1 MLLHVL
7 SAVGVSSAAVLTYAL
22 LLVVHPTHFLQAQ
35 YAIPVL
41 VNVAFSA
48 RFCLLSYR
56 HNMPACWILG
66 PHCAARDASPL
77 PVAGLGVLFCLA
89 VHSQLKSCSSL
100 SVLQSCSCCQVAC
113 SEPTQVAQPKTW
125 TTAICLPPIAQQ

>member
-41 VNVAFSA
+41 VSVAVRAKFV
-48 RFCLLSYR
+48 CLSFR
-56 HNMPACWILG
+56 HNTPAGWTLG
-66 PHCAARDASPL
+66 HNAEPETLQAWL
-77 PVAGLGVLFCLA
+77 W
-89 VHSQLKSCSSL
+89 QL
-100 SVLQSCSCCQVAC
+100 
-113 SEPTQVAQPKTW
+113 
-125 TTAICLPPIAQQ
+125 